1 MVKKLNIEWKR
12 RLMITGIIA
21 GVFLGYRYLLPVVFP
36 FLAAWLL
43 AGWLYPYALKIE
55 KKTKLKKSLAGSIL
69 LILLFAVAGGG
80 LFFIGKEIL
89 LQIKTAI
96 SNIPLI
102 LHFASLFLDKCCDVL
117 EDMTGIG
124 KENSRS
130 YILTRMSGMQEQF
143 LSEISPQTIGKIFF
157 GLKNILVIMSGV
169 VIIFICC
176 ILIIS
181 DMDHIRK
188 KMADYTW
195 MVGTRHVIDRLKKTT
210 VTYLKAQVIIIAI
223 VAGVCGAAF
232 WMMGSPYFLLLGI
245 FIGIMDALPIIG
257 TGTFLYPAALFFI
270 IKGNTGIAVGCVIL
284 DLVTSLLRE
293 YLEPRLLGGKLGVS
307 PIVVIASVYIGI
319 FLYGGLGVFLGP
331 LSFSTIYEI
340 GREWDI
346 WD

>member
-1 MVKKLNIEWKR
+1 
-12 RLMITGIIA
+12 
-21 GVFLGYRYLLPVVFP
+21 
-36 FLAAWLL
+36 
-43 AGWLYPYALKIE
+43 
-55 KKTKLKKSLAGSIL
+55 
-69 LILLFAVAGGG
+69 
-80 LFFIGKEIL
+80 
-89 LQIKTAI
+89 
-96 SNIPLI
+96 
-102 LHFASLFLDKCCDVL
+102 
-117 EDMTGIG
+117 
-124 KENSRS
+124 
-130 YILTRMSGMQEQF
+130 
-143 LSEISPQTIGKIFF
+143 
-157 GLKNILVIMSGV
+157 
-169 VIIFICC
+169 
-176 ILIIS
+176 
-181 DMDHIRK
+181 
-188 KMADYTW
+188 
-195 MVGTRHVIDRLKKTT
+195 
-210 VTYLKAQVIIIAI
+210 